1 MIFIASSVFY
11 RVCTVHPNIVQIQ
24 YVHVIFAAGA
34 CMVGGASYSIR
45 TYARVRVTCVAQG
58 VVSSWDLVNLQVQTT
73 AVSPSLTSS

>member
-34 CMVGGASYSIR
+34 CIVGGASYS
-45 TYARVRVTCVAQG
+45 VRACASHMRCAGCGELIKVHGT
-58 VVSSWDLVNLQVQTT
+58 
-73 AVSPSLTSS
+73 